1 MVEEC
6 NDKKCFQHGSIRVRG
21 GVAQGIVISTGS
33 RKTAIIERTISKNL
47 SKYQRW
53 AKVRSHLPAHNPPCI
68 NAKVGDFVEVG
79 ETRKISK
86 TKAWTITRILKK
98 GEAV

>member
-1 MVEEC
+1 MVDKC
-6 NDKKCFQHGSIRVRG
+6 DDKKCFQHGSIRVRG
-21 GVAQGIVISTGS
+21 ATAQGIVVSTSGK
-33 RKTAIIERTISKNL
+33 KTAIIERTISKKL

-53 AKVRSHLPAHNPPCI
+53 AKERSHLPAHNPPCI

-86 TKAWTITRILKK
+86 TKAWTITKILGK